1 MGIMTVRRMGIG
13 SRRYRLACKGAVVVH
28 GAKEGHQV
36 VVGSII
42 VRCHIVLEY
51 DRASYCRLVFV
62 SGRRCSREL
71 QEGSS
76 KWECQQFNIG
86 GNKLKEK
93 VSTRCSYALSWAC
106 ARKRKRPKLLGAQG
120 RGGGV
125 FQSMAPMCPSE
136 LIIKDNNSYR
146 EYCMDGDA

>member
-42 VRCHIVLEY
+42 VRCHIVSSKY

-71 QEGSS
+71 QGSS

-93 VSTRCSYALSWAC
+93 VSTKMFVCVV
-106 ARKRKRPKLLGAQG
+106 LGLRESAKD
-120 RGGGV
+120 
-125 FQSMAPMCPSE
+125 QSCWEFEAE
-136 LIIKDNNSYR
+136 
-146 EYCMDGDA
+146 EAA